1 MQNSDRAKNTEPAK
15 KECVILLHGLA
26 RSRYSLTKLAS
37 ELSVDYAVLNDTYP
51 SRKHT
56 IEELAKIAVGG
67 ALAKCLDD
75 YSKVHFV
82 THSLGGILV
91 RQYLSQHNV
100 AKLGHVVMLGPPNQ
114 GSELVDFFSKSP
126 FLEGL
131 FANINGPAGRQLSTA
146 SDSVPKLLGEVDF
159 SLGVIAG
166 TRNFNF
172 IYSKIM
178 PGKSDGKVT
187 VESSKVLGMND
198 HISLP
203 VDHTFMMRD
212 AKVIVQIKAFLQHG
226 AFEHD

>member
-1 MQNSDRAKNTEPAK
+1 MSDK
-15 KECVILLHGLA
+15 KECVILLHGLG
-26 RSRYSLTKLAS
+26 RTKYSLSKLAS
-37 ELSVDYAVLNDTYP
+37 ELMNDYGVVNDTYP

-91 RQYLSQHNV
+91 RQYLSEHNV
-100 AKLGHVVMLGPPNQ
+100 HKLGNVVMLGPPNK
-114 GSELVDFFSKSP
+114 GSELVDFFQKSP
-126 FLEGL
+126 FLDRIFGST
-131 FANINGPAGRQLSTA
+131 NGPAGRQLSTA
-146 SDSVPKLLGEVDF
+146 DTSIPRALGEVDF

-172 IYSKIM
+172 LYSRIM
-178 PGKSDGKVT
+178 PSDSDGKVT
-187 VESSKVLGMND
+187 VASSKVEGMSD
-198 HISLP
+198 HLVLP

-212 AKVIVQIKAFLQHG
+212 RRVVGQIKAFLKHG
-226 AFEHD
+226 RFERD